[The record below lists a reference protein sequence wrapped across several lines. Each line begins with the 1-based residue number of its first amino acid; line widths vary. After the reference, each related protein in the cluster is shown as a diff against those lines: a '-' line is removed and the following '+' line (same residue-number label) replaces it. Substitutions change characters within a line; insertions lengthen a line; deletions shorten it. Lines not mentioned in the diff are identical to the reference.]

1 MNEPRTRPA
10 SRVICTTNALLP
22 PPTASCC
29 LRKLIVIFPCWCLEL
44 RATER
49 VMKSDGIRRRTDASM
64 VPVFV
69 DAGLIRTSSLE
80 YKFPVLELH
89 LIISIF
95 CNFTLPLHYI
105 YCVRAK
111 KKAHCVTFYNTSFH
125 IVHMKFLC
133 VSAVGFFVSEL
144 FLLYFY
150 CRYNQDVL
158 AARQR
163 KKTHYWFVIEH

>member
-1 MNEPRTRPA
+1 M
-10 SRVICTTNALLP
+10 
-22 PPTASCC
+22 
-29 LRKLIVIFPCWCLEL
+29 EL

-95 CNFTLPLHYI
+95 CYFTLPLHYI

-111 KKAHCVTFYNTSFH
+111 KKHTV
-125 IVHMKFLC
+125 
-133 VSAVGFFVSEL
+133 
-144 FLLYFY
+144 
-150 CRYNQDVL
+150 
-158 AARQR
+158 
-163 KKTHYWFVIEH
+163 

>member
-64 VPVFV
+64 VSVSV

-80 YKFPVLELH
+80 YKFPVLGLH

-95 CNFTLPLHYI
+95 CYFTLPLPYI
-105 YCVRAK
+105 YLITL
-111 KKAHCVTFYNTSFH
+111 VTSCIIIECLEVIN
-125 IVHMKFLC
+125 C
-133 VSAVGFFVSEL
+133 DL
-144 FLLYFY
+144 FLI
-150 CRYNQDVL
+150 R
-158 AARQR
+158 RISR
-163 KKTHYWFVIEH
+163 G